1 MANEKNEGKS
11 SIFKKMTILL
21 WVGFFLVFVGFP
33 IYIWAVSNNT
43 SNLFGELPSYSQ
55 LENPEQNLSSLLYS
69 ADDEILGA
77 YFRDNRN
84 PITYDQLGPNLINAL
99 KATEDIRFTSHSGID
114 LRSMLRAAYGVIT
127 FNPQGGGSTVT
138 QQLAKNLFATRVIG
152 EEEKGSLEGVNGLLD
167 QLIYKTKEWI
177 LAVRLERS
185 YTKDEIMAMYFNQV
199 SFGNNAFG
207 IQSAAETFFNK
218 KPKELA
224 VEEAAVLVG
233 LQKAVTRYNPL
244 RNPDNSKS
252 RRNVVLNQMVRY
264 GYLEKQAYD
273 TLAPKDIELE
283 YNALNQNYGPG
294 QYFRAEVQKDL
305 IYIARE
311 LGYDLFADGLK
322 IYTTIDSRMQ
332 RYAEQAVDS
341 TMRQVQSKF
350 FNSLKL
356 GNGKMR
362 EPWINN
368 EGKVLK
374 NFIDSTAL
382 PRTQRYRSL
391 VKQYGEGSDSIDYY
405 LNKKIPMQV
414 FSWKGSIDTMMSPID
429 SLKYYKHFLQAGFM
443 AANPH
448 NGEIK
453 AWVGGIDFE
462 YFKFDHVRLGKRQ
475 AGSLFKPFLYT
486 TAIEQG
492 YSPCFEFIDQA
503 ITIKIPGQSQTW
515 TPQNSENVFTS
526 EKMTMKTAMAKSVNS
541 ISARVMDIVKPE
553 KVSQMATRLGIESRV
568 DPYYSIALGTVDVS
582 LQEMVSSFGT
592 FANQGTHIE
601 AHYVTRIEDRFGNII
616 WNKVP
621 QKKKAI
627 SEDIAYVMLNML
639 QETTTNGSGGRLRTE
654 YELTDYNQTE
664 NSVGSKTGTTQ
675 NASDG
680 WFMAVTKDLVAG
692 AWVGGDDR
700 AIHFSYWP
708 DGQGARTALPIVGRF
723 FEKVYKDKSIGLE
736 KGLFKRPEGLSLE
749 IDCQKFLDIITP
761 RDSTSNSTIYEKEI
775 Y

>member
-1 MANEKNEGKS
+1 MAKEEKKEKS
-11 SIFKKMTILL
+11 SILKKLTVVL

-43 SNLFGELPSYSQ
+43 GNLFGELPSYSQ

-77 YFRDNRN
+77 YYRDNRN
-84 PITYDQLGPNLINAL
+84 PVTYDQLGPNLINAL

-114 LRSMLRAAYGVIT
+114 LRSMLRAAYGVLT
-127 FNPQGGGSTVT
+127 FNRQGGGSTVT
-138 QQLAKNLFATRVIG
+138 QQLAKNLFDTRVI
-152 EEEKGSLEGVNGLLD
+152 EEDEKGSLEGVNGLLD

-199 SFGNNAFG
+199 SFGSNAFG

-244 RNPDNSKS
+244 RNPENSKA

-273 TLAPKDIELE
+273 TLAPKDIELD
-283 YNALNQNYGPG
+283 YNVLNQNYGPG

-332 RYAEQAVDS
+332 RYAEQAMDS

-350 FNSLKL
+350 FNSLKT

-362 EPWINN
+362 EPWIDDQ
-368 EGKVLK
+368 GRVIKD
-374 NFIDSTAL
+374 FIEESAL
-382 PRTQRYRSL
+382 YRTERYQSL
-391 VKQYGEGSDSIDYY
+391 VKQYGGGSDSIDYY
-405 LNKKIPMQV
+405 LNKKIPMKV
-414 FSWKGSIDTMMSPID
+414 FSWKGDIDTVMSPID

-453 AWVGGIDFE
+453 AWVGGIDYE

-492 YSPCFEFIDQA
+492 YSPCYEFLDQA

-515 TPQNSENVFTS
+515 TPQNSGNSFTS
-526 EKMTMKTAMAKSVNS
+526 EKMTMKRAMAQSVNS

-553 KVSQMATRLGIESRV
+553 KVSQMAGRLGVQSKV

-582 LQEMVSSFGT
+582 LQEMVSAFGT
-592 FANQGTHIE
+592 FANKGTHIE
-601 AHYVTRIEDRFGNII
+601 SHYVTKIEDRFGNVI
-616 WNKVP
+616 WSKVP

-627 SEDIAYVMLNML
+627 SEDVAYVMLNML
-639 QETTTNGSGGRLRTE
+639 QETTTTGSGIRLWSE
-654 YELTDYNQTE
+654 YKITDYSQTE

-675 NASDG
+675 NGSDG

-700 AIHFSYWP
+700 AIHFSNWA

-723 FEKVYKDKSIGLE
+723 FEKVYKDESIGLE
-736 KGLFKRPEGLSLE
+736 KGLFDRPADLSLE
-749 IDCQKFLDIITP
+749 IDCQKFQDVLTP
-761 RDSTSNSTIYEKEI
+761 QDTSSTIYDKEI